1 MVSSEYEIGGFC
13 SIQGGSGIEEINYCY
28 WDTQTSGTTE
38 SDGGTGKTT
47 AEMMMQS
54 TFETW
59 DFDEIWCMAENET
72 YPHLKAIEDCETI
85 SVNENIRLIVEV
97 LKQFRMK
104 SSENMQAISDDFN
117 AKIKE
122 LYEKKSIDNITEE
135 EKKAIETIRQ
145 AVKAVSNNLYYAQLL
160 NIIQSI
166 REETN
171 RIISRKGP

>member
-1 MVSSEYEIGGFC
+1 MTERLLDSMINKINQITTSLDGTIAQITQMSTAIQNMSQKFSE
-13 SIQGGSGIEEINYCY
+13 
-28 WDTQTSGTTE
+28 
-38 SDGGTGKTT
+38 
-47 AEMMMQS
+47 
-54 TFETW
+54 
-59 DFDEIWCMAENET
+59 
-72 YPHLKAIEDCETI
+72 ETI

-122 LYEKKSIDNITEE
+122 LYEKKSIETITEE
-135 EKKAIETIRQ
+135 EKKAIEKIRQ
-145 AVKAVSNNLYYAQLL
+145 AAKAVSNNLYYAQLL

-171 RIISRKGP
+171 RIISSKKP

>member
-1 MVSSEYEIGGFC
+1 MTENLLNNMINKINQITNSLDGTIAQITQMSTAIQNMSQKFSE
-13 SIQGGSGIEEINYCY
+13 
-28 WDTQTSGTTE
+28 
-38 SDGGTGKTT
+38 
-47 AEMMMQS
+47 
-54 TFETW
+54 
-59 DFDEIWCMAENET
+59 
-72 YPHLKAIEDCETI
+72 ETI

-122 LYEKKSIDNITEE
+122 LSDKKSIDNITEE
-135 EKKAIETIRQ
+135 EKKAIEIIRQ

>member
-1 MVSSEYEIGGFC
+1 MTENLLNNMINKINQITNSLDGTIAQITQMSTAIQNMSQKFSE
-13 SIQGGSGIEEINYCY
+13 
-28 WDTQTSGTTE
+28 
-38 SDGGTGKTT
+38 
-47 AEMMMQS
+47 
-54 TFETW
+54 
-59 DFDEIWCMAENET
+59 
-72 YPHLKAIEDCETI
+72 ETI

-104 SSENMQAISDDFN
+104 STENMQAISDDFN
-117 AKIKE
+117 VKIKE
-122 LYEKKSIDNITEE
+122 LYEKKSIETITEE

-171 RIISRKGP
+171 RIISRKGL